1 MNNSTIRLKFK
12 GMCLK
17 QEDKANFTP
26 NIVVN
31 FFIVYELDTLSRD
44 LNTDY
49 SIRLF
54 IWSCKTN

>member
-1 MNNSTIRLKFK
+1 
-12 GMCLK
+12 MCLK

-49 SIRLF
+49 SKRLF